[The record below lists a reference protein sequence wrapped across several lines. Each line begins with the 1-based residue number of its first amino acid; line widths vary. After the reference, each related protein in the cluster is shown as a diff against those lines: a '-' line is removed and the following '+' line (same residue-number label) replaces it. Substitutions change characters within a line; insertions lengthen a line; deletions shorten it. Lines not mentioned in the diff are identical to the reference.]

1 MVQLQ
6 EPCKEDS
13 EAAKAGFK
21 NICEIGKER
30 IRRAGKK
37 IKQEAGLNAGNI
49 DTGFKVFRLAP
60 SNHKSWENYK
70 GTDIKQ
76 LEELFKE
83 DSLKQGW
90 KEDDL
95 LTEVMLLEGFP
106 LDSKVEPLSQFTKN
120 KVKKISSD
128 FHENTIYLCLDKMIY
143 KETVDALNLSDKD
156 RFICIDSAVDD
167 ESKIRLEDKNFI
179 RTL

>member
-1 MVQLQ
+1 VW
-6 EPCKEDS
+6 
-13 EAAKAGFK
+13 K
-21 NICEIGKER
+21 NY
-30 IRRAGKK
+30 
-37 IKQEAGLNAGNI
+37 Q
-49 DTGFKVFRLAP
+49 
-60 SNHKSWENYK
+60 

-90 KEDDL
+90 KEDEL

-120 KVKKISSD
+120 KVKRIRSD
-128 FHENTIYLCLDKMIY
+128 FHENTIYICLDKMIH
-143 KETVDALNLSDKD
+143 KETVDSLNLSEKE
-156 RFICIDSAVDD
+156 RFICLDSAVDD